1 MPPLVVPQGALLRLI
16 WTQGGVPAA
25 VNVYGVI
32 NTGNVAITQTL
43 TNTVGAA
50 IKAAFTSSGQ
60 ANQIS
65 ATVSLSQVGLRDVR
79 TANMPEFLDAG
90 AAVPGVNAGDLLP
103 LNVSFCTTLR
113 TARAG
118 RSFRGRS
125 FLWGYT
131 ETQSSATGTAVAGV
145 LTTAVAWVNAI
156 GTALSSNGL
165 GLAVLSRSTSQV
177 TAVTSVQAR
186 DAVWDTMRKRAIPGI

>member
-1 MPPLVVPQGALLRLI
+1 MPLVVPQGALLRLI
-16 WTQGGVPAA
+16 WTRGAVPSA

-60 ANQIS
+60 AAVIQS
-65 ATVSLSQVGLRDVR
+65 QVALAQVGLRDVR
-79 TANMPEFLDAG
+79 TANMPEFLDVA
-90 AAVPGVNAGDLLP
+90 AAVPGTDATEILP
-103 LNVSFCTTLR
+103 MNVSLCVTLR

-131 ETQSSATGTAVAGV
+131 ETSNVAGAVASSAAQTA
-145 LTTAVAWVNAI
+145 AVAWVNAI
-156 GTALSSNGL
+156 GTALSNNGL
-165 GLAVLSRSTSQV
+165 GLAILSRHLSAVNAV
-177 TAVTSVQAR
+177 TAVQLR
-186 DAVWDTMRKRAIPGI
+186 DGVWDTQRKRAIPGI